1 MPPAEGHAADLSRNQ
16 ASATAIHHSPGHS
29 SLTGASPCHSNT
41 LRLHCSQENIRHLG
55 LKSKAPCGM
64 VPACLASPNSQHPNA
79 HCELSFP
86 CTLPYALFPEHILLS
101 LTSVPL
107 LILFP
112 LPECHS
118 LPSLPFGELSFQVPI
133 QMASLLERL
142 PRPLPGGQ
150 TSALRPVC
158 SHARYHLVSLWHWVV
173 CLRVSLHVDWA
184 HTAHVCCQF
193 STPPSQLNTHAQ
205 PRGKCR

>member
-118 LPSLPFGELSFQVPI
+118 LPSLPFGELSSPDSNGI
-133 QMASLLERL
+133 SLGKTSSASPWGTDLSSAPCLFSC
-142 PRPLPGGQ
+142 PL
-150 TSALRPVC
+150 S
-158 SHARYHLVSLWHWVV
+158 SSVSLA
-173 CLRVSLHVDWA
+173 LGGLSAR
-184 HTAHVCCQF
+184 Q
-193 STPPSQLNTHAQ
+193 PP
-205 PRGKCR
+205 C